1 MIRSLD
7 HTNHKDLKRTYQAD
21 LTWLVRPL
29 SWSRSSKTSPPI
41 SSLRSKQLTGLKY
54 WLVGYWF
61 AGLIVLPCI
70 SLTPMIWARNIL
82 AFVQTYNL
90 SFKCFNFSHLWLE
103 LDIFWYFSAT
113 FWCFFLIILWGP
125 LIKSCFSDHVYY
137 LTKWSHTT
145 PKGSRNRIKSIS
157 ANCLHN
163 PHSELLL
170 QVAMF
175 IS

>member
-82 AFVQTYNL
+82 IFVQTYNL
-90 SFKCFNFSHLWLE
+90 SLKCFNFFTLMIGTWHIAWLS
-103 LDIFWYFSAT
+103 L
-113 FWCFFLIILWGP
+113 CFILETSWVALYP
-125 LIKSCFSDHVYY
+125 VVCQCVRHRCH
-137 LTKWSHTT
+137 LTKSPLFPIYTGIQALCWPCTT
-145 PKGSRNRIKSIS
+145 
-157 ANCLHN
+157 
-163 PHSELLL
+163 
-170 QVAMF
+170 
-175 IS
+175 